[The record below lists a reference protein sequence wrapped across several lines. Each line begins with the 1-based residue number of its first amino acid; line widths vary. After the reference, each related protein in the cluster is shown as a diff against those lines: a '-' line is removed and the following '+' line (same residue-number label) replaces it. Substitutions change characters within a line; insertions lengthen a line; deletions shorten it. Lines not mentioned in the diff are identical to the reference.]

1 MKSSSKAYLKVSVGS
16 VTIFALLCMLVSQSC
31 PTLCNF
37 MDCNQPDSSVSG
49 ILRQE
54 YWSGQPFPSPGDL
67 PNPGIGPRSLELQAY
82 SLPSEALEKPTIL
95 PGLM

>member
-16 VTIFALLCMLVSQSC
+16 VTIFALLCMLVAQSC

-49 ILRQE
+49 ILQARVLE
-54 YWSGQPFPSPGDL
+54 WAAIPFSRLPHHCTDSKTPGAT
-67 PNPGIGPRSLELQAY
+67 N
-82 SLPSEALEKPTIL
+82 ALLFYVQKRKQKCNQTTTR
-95 PGLM
+95 